1 MASSYLLPHAQ
12 PAPSYAH
19 PTEASQPRQHHWS
32 PYTENGGVIL
42 GIAGKDYVILAGD
55 TRSSEGYN
63 INTRTARKIF
73 SVGSG
78 LILGV
83 VGMSADGE
91 ELARKVTRKIDVCS
105 SATHPADHID
115 RATKWKDIG
124 DTNTLMERCDYKR
137 NHDKHITVSA
147 AAVMLSR
154 ILYQKRFF
162 PYYCQPLLGGL
173 DENGVGA
180 VYTYDYVGSFE
191 REQSRAF
198 GSAASLITPFLD
210 NQINLK
216 NQFVPGSNGEQP
228 RQAGDLP
235 RELVTKIVKDAFTS
249 AVERQIEVGD
259 GLQLVT
265 ITRAPP
271 RAEEETDDD
280 DWTGAAINVEL
291 SPLKKD

>member
-1 MASSYLLPHAQ
+1 MASSYMLPFAQ
-12 PAPSYAH
+12 QAPPSYAN

-63 INTRTARKIF
+63 INTRTARKVY

-91 ELARKVTRKIDVCS
+91 ELARKVTRKID
-105 SATHPADHID
+105 
-115 RATKWKDIG
+115 
-124 DTNTLMERCDYKR
+124 DYKR

-180 VYTYDYVGSFE
+180 IYTYDYVGSFE

-198 GSAASLITPFLD
+198 GSAAALITPFLD

-216 NQFVPGSNGEQP
+216 NQFVPGSNGETP

-235 RELVTKIVKDAFTS
+235 RATVEKIVKDAFTS

-271 RAEEETDDD
+271 RTEEETDDD
-280 DWTGAAINVEL
+280 DWTGAAISVEL